1 MLTMKVH
8 TVCLLLLCC
17 LLSKHSF
24 VQYYFYNNLYYD
36 SDLLFEGGISLGAI
50 NCLTDIGGRPGN
62 GKWFLKDLNWE
73 NTKISGGIFAGVNY
87 RYTIG
92 ARLEFNMGNI
102 LAYDSIL
109 KNDPSEARNRYR
121 RNLHFKSHITE
132 LLLLAELHPLVFFRA
147 NNKTNRFSP
156 YLVGGMGLF
165 HFDPQASLNGEWFS
179 LKELH
184 TEGQGF
190 PECPERKKYKLTQ
203 LNFPVGA
210 GIKFECAAL
219 LNLRLEILHRITRT
233 DYLDD
238 VSTRYIDPA
247 LFQKYL
253 SPYLA
258 SYAVQ
263 LHNRQKEIDPS
274 ATTIPNAI
282 RGNNNRNDAYF
293 TVQCKLSL
301 VIGRE
306 RR

>member
-1 MLTMKVH
+1 MKVY
-8 TVCLLLLCC
+8 TVYLLFLCC
-17 LLSKHSF
+17 LLSKLSF
-24 VQYYFYNNLYYD
+24 AQDYFYNNLYYD
-36 SDLLFEGGISLGAI
+36 NDFLFEGGLSLGAI

-62 GKWFLKDLNWE
+62 GKKFLKDLNWQ
-73 NTKISGGIFAGVNY
+73 NTRMSGGIFVNFSY
-87 RYTIG
+87 RYTLG
-92 ARLEFNMGNI
+92 ARLEFNMGNMM
-102 LAYDSIL
+102 AYDSIL

-132 LLLLAELHPLVFFRA
+132 LLLLAELHPLMLFPA
-147 NNKTNRFSP
+147 NHTANVFSP
-156 YLVGGMGLF
+156 YLVGGIGLF
-165 HFDPQASLNGEWFS
+165 HFDPQACLNGEWVF
-179 LKELH
+179 LNDLY

-190 PECPERKKYKLTQ
+190 GEYPERKAYRLTQ
-203 LNFPVGA
+203 LHFPVGV
-210 GIKFECAAL
+210 GIKYECSAL
-219 LNLRLEILHRITRT
+219 LNLRVEILHRFTRT

-253 SPYLA
+253 SPHQA
-258 SYAVQ
+258 SYARQ

-282 RGNNNRNDAYF
+282 RGNNSRNDSYF

-301 VIGRE
+301 IIGRE

>member
-1 MLTMKVH
+1 MKVH
-8 TVCLLLLCC
+8 TVCLLFLCC
-17 LLSKHSF
+17 LLSKPF
-24 VQYYFYNNLYYD
+24 FAQDYFYNNRYYE
-36 SDLLFEGGISLGAI
+36 SDFLFEGGLLLGAI

-62 GKWFLKDLNWE
+62 GKKFLKDLNWQ
-73 NTKISGGIFAGVNY
+73 NTRMSGGIFANLSY
-87 RYTIG
+87 RYVLG

-102 LAYDSIL
+102 MAYDSIL

-132 LLLLAELHPLVFFRA
+132 LLLLAELHPLMLFPAKNKA
-147 NNKTNRFSP
+147 NVSP
-156 YLVGGMGLF
+156 YLVGGIGLF
-165 HFDPQASLNGEWFS
+165 HFDPQACLNGEWVS
-179 LKELH
+179 LNTIH

-190 PECPERKKYKLTQ
+190 GEYPERKEYKLTQ

-210 GIKFECAAL
+210 GIQLECSAL
-219 LNLRLEILHRITRT
+219 LNLRFEILHRITRT

-253 SPYLA
+253 SPYQA
-258 SYAVQ
+258 SYAIQ
-263 LHNRQKEIDPS
+263 LHDRQKEIDPS

-282 RGNNNRNDAYF
+282 RGNNSRNDSYF

-301 VIGRE
+301 VMGRE